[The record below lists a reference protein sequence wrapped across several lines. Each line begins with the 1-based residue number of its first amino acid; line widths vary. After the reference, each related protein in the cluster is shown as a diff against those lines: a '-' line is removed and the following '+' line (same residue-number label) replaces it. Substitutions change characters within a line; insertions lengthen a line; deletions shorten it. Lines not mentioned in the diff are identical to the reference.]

1 MVEHPSRPTW
11 RGAVLAAALLAGSLV
26 PLAARAQDGDP
37 ASGAGEGAAPGA
49 GSGTRWSLG
58 AGVIVAPRP
67 YVGADAEIQPI
78 PIVELYS
85 GRWFVQGI
93 RAGYRL
99 VDTESIDFD
108 VRVRFRFS
116 GLDPDD
122 SPFLAGMEERRETV
136 EAGIGFDWEA
146 ARAWRGAFQL
156 ELRAFADMLGR
167 SDGFESSLDLGWR
180 RVFGPGRV
188 ILLPAVGMVYQSSD
202 QVDYYYGVRPNEAR
216 PGRPA
221 YRGEAVFNPRA
232 SVLLVYRFT
241 QRWSLTTLVSVDFLD
256 DEITSSPIVD
266 QSSELF
272 GLVGLAYSF

>member
-1 MVEHPSRPTW
+1 M
-11 RGAVLAAALLAGSLV
+11 
-26 PLAARAQDGDP
+26 
-37 ASGAGEGAAPGA
+37 
-49 GSGTRWSLG
+49 
-58 AGVIVAPRP
+58 IVAPRP
-67 YVGADAEIQPI
+67 YVGADASIQPI

-93 RAGYRL
+93 RAGYRF

-122 SPFLAGMEERRETV
+122 SPFLDGMEERRETV
-136 EAGIGFDWEA
+136 EAGLGLDWEL
-146 ARAWRGAFQL
+146 ARAWRGAFEL
-156 ELRAFADMLGR
+156 ELRAFADVLGR
-167 SDGFESSLDLGWR
+167 SDGFESSVDLGWR
-180 RVFGPGRV
+180 RGFGTGKMN
-188 ILLPAVGMVYQSSD
+188 LLPAVVMVYQRAD
-202 QVDYYYGVRPNEAR
+202 QVDYYYGVRPDEAR

-221 YRGEAVFNPRA
+221 FQGEAVFNPRA
-232 SVLLVYRFT
+232 SVLFVYRFT
-241 QRWSLTTLVSVDFLD
+241 QRWGLTTLVSVDFFD